1 MNSSK
6 SYNDSTVDTTAKR
19 MSARSRYSQP
29 PSAAFALGNDITRT
43 NSLKSSKGGI
53 NGRTYEDEDD
63 LDSEMSGSL
72 SSSRAARNASQ
83 RASSKVDQPTGK
95 CMNLCVYI
103 KC

>member
-29 PSAAFALGNDITRT
+29 PSAAFTLGNDITRT

-53 NGRTYEDEDD
+53 NGRNYEDEDD
-63 LDSEMSGSL
+63 LDSEMSGL

-95 CMNLCVYI
+95 SVVVLL
-103 KC
+103 